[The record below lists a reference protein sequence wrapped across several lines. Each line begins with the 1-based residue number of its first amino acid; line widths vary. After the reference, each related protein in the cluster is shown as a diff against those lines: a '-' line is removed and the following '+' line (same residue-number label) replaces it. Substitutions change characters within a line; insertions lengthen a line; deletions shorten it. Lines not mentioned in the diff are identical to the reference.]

1 MNDLHGTRSLREI
14 VRIIFQ
20 HWLMLLLIVL
30 VGVGGTYALCQYVT
44 PVYESTVSLMF
55 KRPAEKSPI
64 NADPGDRA
72 LEVFV
77 KAQQQIVMSDLVL
90 ARALVVSRDEK
101 LREAWL
107 ALRERWYKSQAEG
120 GEALVGVQNEVA
132 RFLTKDVG
140 PQVEGLLRPTGA
152 SAATSG
158 QRDLKEFRDSA
169 KLETPGGEQV
179 ALTESFTMS
188 VRRPGPREE
197 RDSYKDAMYA
207 ADLLADMYIVR
218 YQELQ
223 QALSNPALRVM
234 QDVIEAYEKESAE
247 VVAAYQDFVKEH
259 SGEIGVLEQ
268 LLKSGT
274 EHGMQVVLTKVRED
288 DAGLALE
295 LARDTAVYNV
305 MKSVLPAKAFEP
317 GGIDEMSVAEVDE
330 AAASVSPEFLQNN
343 VGFTQ
348 FVRDAA
354 KLEAKRAELETQFT
368 ENSRNVQYIREEVT
382 LAKRQ
387 LLRAIVAHVQGL
399 DARIKARQ
407 QQKEMHG
414 ELVKRITT
422 EQNQTQ
428 ALLATYAELKNNF
441 EVAQKHSETLQKQ
454 KLEAMSNWLRAR
466 DSVTITKLDQA
477 SMPAVDR
484 PVMPRPL
491 PYTLVALAVSAL
503 IGVAGAFLVDHF
515 DHTLRSTGEAE
526 RYLDLPVLGSVKQ
539 RGRRLIVEA

>member
-1 MNDLHGTRSLREI
+1 LREI

-30 VGVGGTYALCQYVT
+30 VGAGGTYALCQYVT

-90 ARALVVSRDEK
+90 ARALVVSRDQK

-120 GEALVGVQNEVA
+120 GETLVGVQNEVT
-132 RFLTKDVG
+132 RFLAKDVG

-152 SAATSG
+152 SAATADRGVGRYGG
-158 QRDLKEFRDSA
+158 QKELKEFRDSV

-179 ALTESFTMS
+179 ALTESFTVS
-188 VRRPGPREE
+188 VRWPGASE
-197 RDSYKDAMYA
+197 RADSYKDAMFA

-247 VVAAYQDFVKEH
+247 VIAAYQDFVKEH

-274 EHGMQVVLTKVRED
+274 EHGTQVVLTKVRAD
-288 DAGLALE
+288 DASLDLE

-317 GGIDEMSVAEVDE
+317 GGIEEMGVAEVDE
-330 AAASVSPEFLQNN
+330 AAASISPEFLQNN
-343 VGFTQ
+343 VGFSQ

-399 DARIKARQ
+399 DGRIKARQ

-428 ALLATYAELKNNF
+428 AMLATYAELKNNF

-491 PYTLVALAVSAL
+491 PYTLVALAVSVL